1 MVLKLLF
8 LAFTFSLP
16 ALAGDHLIL
25 IGTSLGNTRM
35 NSIASDA
42 YDKDTHTLDGT
53 KTGEWA
59 LVQTICNSYKSA
71 RSKGVEVTMLIGAN
85 LKCKDGTVIESYPGC
100 GIHSCSESVIKKAL
114 KVSSKKIK
122 KGDNLILQ
130 TASHGEDGT
139 GDLYLNDASGKMLT
153 KKEIAQALNESGIP
167 AKVKKING
175 VYYQCFSGHHND
187 LGEYLKPKVRYC
199 SISQAKPYITATVS
213 KSANEKSNDSFT
225 KNIWDS
231 YKENEGIDFI
241 KAAAN
246 AEATQGWNN
255 INRSHIHKWGISS
268 EHLAKKYLLKNKLN
282 THSVEDSQSIFGIN
296 DDYWENGFGQGKA
309 SWRFR
314 NDFKSLRAETGE
326 YMNSVLQRST
336 NKNIEQL
343 KKIEILGKKWQKEYE
358 NRDYLTQGLELIS
371 MGDEKSF
378 RVSKKDKFVNLPFK
392 SVRSHTIECT
402 RTIADDVKIHSLIN
416 NVSDSVAVKIFT
428 EKQRHMNEMVSSKE
442 FQEGLDKCLSKKY
455 DEALKNDAVYRTF
468 TENEKTIYNKLNDLI
483 ANMKKEIR
491 EEGNSYSDTLNK
503 KKVKIQALKL
513 SEPITSSSY
522 GKQYEHFAIK
532 PVSGP
537 LKSVSYKDAIKYY
550 KSFLSQNYVNTEK
563 NIEGRRNDLSY
574 ELMNCKA
581 FAKFVPVLAEMNT
594 LKKMNDIYEKIE
606 DPKTKNKFIN
616 KVMCEMGE

>member
-1 MVLKLLF
+1 
-8 LAFTFSLP
+8 
-16 ALAGDHLIL
+16 
-25 IGTSLGNTRM
+25 
-35 NSIASDA
+35 
-42 YDKDTHTLDGT
+42 
-53 KTGEWA
+53 
-59 LVQTICNSYKSA
+59 
-71 RSKGVEVTMLIGAN
+71 MLIGAN

-100 GIHSCSESVIKKAL
+100 GIHSCSEAVIKKAL

-213 KSANEKSNDSFT
+213 KSASQKSNDSFT

-231 YKENEGIDFI
+231 YKKNEGMDFI

-296 DDYWENGFGQGKA
+296 DDYWENGFGKGKA

-314 NDFKSLRAETGE
+314 NDFKSLSAETGE
-326 YMNSVLQRST
+326 YMNSVLERST

-371 MGDEKSF
+371 MGDDDDF
-378 RVSKKDKFVNLPFK
+378 RVSLKEKVVSSPFE
-392 SVRSHTIECT
+392 SVSKQSIECA
-402 RTIADDVKIHSLIN
+402 RTITEDIKINSLIN
-416 NVSDSVAVKIFT
+416 QVSDSVAKNIFLG
-428 EKQRHMNEMVSSKE
+428 KQRQINEMVSSKE
-442 FQEGLDKCLSKKY
+442 FQKGLDKCLSKKY
-455 DEALKNDAVYRTF
+455 DEALKSDTVYRAF
-468 TENEKTIYNKLNDLI
+468 TDNEKTIYNKLNDLI
-483 ANMKKEIR
+483 AKMKKEIR

-503 KKVKIQALKL
+503 KKVSIQTLKL
-513 SEPITSSSY
+513 SKPKSNSSR
-522 GKQYEHFAIK
+522 GKKYEHFLISS
-532 PVSGP
+532 VSGS
-537 LKSVSYKDAIKYY
+537 LKSMTYKDAIKYY

-563 NIEGRRNDLSY
+563 NIEGRRNNLSFH
-574 ELMNCKA
+574 LMNCKP
-581 FAKFVPVLAEMNT
+581 FAKFVPALAEMNT
-594 LKKMNDIYEKIE
+594 LKKMNDIYDDIE
-606 DPKTKNKFIN
+606 DPKAQAEFIN
-616 KVMCEMGE
+616 KLMCEMGE